1 MSANNVHI
9 NICTSTIVTL
19 VCRFP
24 KKFSMPVLHLELFLF
39 TYSANI
45 RTNTLEHT
53 LATMFIMQR
62 SLSKSEGAKI
72 VLHVISAC
80 MQATSGQIS
89 HLLGI
94 NKFLLTFEHKLY

>member
-24 KKFSMPVLHLELFLF
+24 KKISMPVLHLELFLF
-39 TYSANI
+39 T
-45 RTNTLEHT
+45 TNTLEHT